1 MINIEM
7 SFHRIAFTAAL
18 LLVVGAGPPIGQL
31 DDETRR
37 YQAELGQ
44 LGIAGSMFD
53 IQSRAFNGA
62 TANKR
67 IQMWA
72 DLERLREVLATDE
85 MKELL
90 EIRRQSEST
99 PVYDAES
106 LSYKAALEKA
116 GKSPEEVNGLLSL
129 FSMSQ
134 PRVRKVLWDDL
145 GVQQP

>member
-1 MINIEM
+1 
-7 SFHRIAFTAAL
+7 
-18 LLVVGAGPPIGQL
+18 
-31 DDETRR
+31 
-37 YQAELGQ
+37 
-44 LGIAGSMFD
+44 
-53 IQSRAFNGA
+53 
-62 TANKR
+62 
-67 IQMWA
+67 MWA

-99 PVYDAES
+99 PAYDAES

-134 PRVRKVLWDDL
+134 PRVRKALWDDL